1 MSKHV
6 TGAQSPPSITLT
18 SPSSLGSNNSI
29 LSQFSSPESQ
39 GLWRTDLQAL
49 DHDSAQTIASD
60 ASVASLA
67 VAVEQSK
74 FDLNGDTYSDYYDE
88 IRSRTD
94 SKKASLPSR
103 IQAGCPGHLS
113 IAPRQLAD
121 IFSVF
126 HRADDEEEQN
136 NPPASS
142 IYSQSYQVRE
152 NLDSDAATEVTS
164 NTFTPSVA
172 SYDPK
177 AESLQRE
184 CDALKQI
191 INTDSAKLL
200 LLQGQRKRLQEDLEQ
215 CKMEKKILE
224 RQVRGLE
231 LERQSNLKRQKHQ
244 DETVLHLRQELQ
256 NAPPDK
262 TYAGA
267 SLYDIEELRLANEM
281 LASQVIHAERQ
292 LLQRANSDKEN
303 EAPPE
308 ALQQGSPKPVS
319 VLTPP
324 PKEIVLEDISPHIL
338 AKQLKSLET
347 RMKAMEEASLVASIS
362 KDELDHADKSVQ
374 TMDTEPEDI
383 DFVGLSVLLEGTG
396 VEGVEVCI
404 DGTLSVATLEEA
416 DEARGLEMQLHQALK
431 LRKEEVAAS
440 GDYFCDCFPA
450 KSHNDED

>member
-1 MSKHV
+1 M
-6 TGAQSPPSITLT
+6 
-18 SPSSLGSNNSI
+18 
-29 LSQFSSPESQ
+29 
-39 GLWRTDLQAL
+39 
-49 DHDSAQTIASD
+49 ASD

-126 HRADDEEEQN
+126 HREDKEAEQSK
-136 NPPASS
+136 PPVSS
-142 IYSQSYQVRE
+142 IYSQMSPRIRE

-172 SYDPK
+172 SYNPK
-177 AESLQRE
+177 VDSLQRE

-215 CKMEKKILE
+215 CKMEKKIME
-224 RQVRGLE
+224 RRVRGLE
-231 LERQSNLKRQKHQ
+231 LERQSSLKRQKHQ

-256 NAPPDK
+256 NAPQDK

-308 ALQQGSPKPVS
+308 ALQKESSKPDGL
-319 VLTPP
+319 LTPEP
-324 PKEIVLEDISPHIL
+324 AQFVLEDISPHIL

-347 RMKAMEEASLVASIS
+347 RMKAMEEGSLVGSTS
-362 KDELDHADKSVQ
+362 REDVDHTDKSVQ

-383 DFVGLSVLLEGTG
+383 DFIGLSVPLEGPG

-404 DGTLSVATLEEA
+404 DGILSVATVEEV
-416 DEARGLEMQLHQALK
+416 DVERGLEMELHQALK
-431 LRKEEVAAS
+431 LRKEEVAGS
-440 GDYFCDCFPA
+440 GDYFCDCFPT
-450 KSHNDED
+450 KSHSDED